1 MILLHPQAGNG
12 ALSCGEDRPTAVTE
26 QRFTARE
33 LLALYPNLTDDH
45 LRYLR
50 KWGLIR
56 PATKAG
62 SLQSYAF
69 SDLAVARQV
78 SAALAEGRSF
88 NRIVRGLLAD
98 SAGQLALDFQADS
111 SPAKVIRLPPRPVAV
126 SSTEQSSAESTPA
139 RDRRAEQIFLAASAL
154 DDGNADT
161 LDDVA
166 ARYREALR
174 LDPSL
179 VPALINLGNVH
190 YTRGAL
196 IEAQVLYERAISL
209 SPTYFE
215 AHFNLGNVLLDLG
228 RLEDACMSYSD
239 AITISPRCGEAHFY
253 LAVTLEKLGR
263 SADARQHWRAYLE
276 LAPDGEWVD
285 LAMEF
290 SE

>member
-1 MILLHPQAGNG
+1 M
-12 ALSCGEDRPTAVTE
+12 TE
-26 QRFTARE
+26 QRYTARE
-33 LLALYPNLTDDH
+33 LLARYPNITDDH

-50 KWGLIR
+50 KWGLVR
-56 PATKAG
+56 PATKTG
-62 SLQSYAF
+62 SAQSYGF

-78 SAALAEGRSF
+78 SAALSEGRSF
-88 NRIVRGLLAD
+88 NGIVRGLLAD
-98 SAGQLALDFQADS
+98 SVGQLALDFQADS
-111 SPAKVIRLPPRPVAV
+111 SPAKVLRLTPRPVTA
-126 SSTEQSSAESTPA
+126 SSSAGEASAETPPP

-154 DDGNADT
+154 DDGSPDT

-196 IEAQVLYERAISL
+196 IEAQMLYERAIAL

-228 RLEDACMSYSD
+228 RLEDACLSYRD
-239 AITISPRCGEAHFY
+239 AITISPGNGEAHFY

>member
-1 MILLHPQAGNG
+1 V
-12 ALSCGEDRPTAVTE
+12 SE
-26 QRFTARE
+26 QRVTARD
-33 LLALYPNLTDDH
+33 LLARYPNLTDDH

-50 KWGLIR
+50 KWGLLR
-56 PATKAG
+56 PAVKAG
-62 SLQSYAF
+62 SPPSYGF
-69 SDLAVARQV
+69 SDLAIARQV
-78 SAALAEGRSF
+78 SGALGEGQSF
-88 NRIVRGLLAD
+88 NGIVRGLLAD
-98 SAGQLALDFQADS
+98 AVGQLALDFQADS
-111 SPAKVIRLPPRPVAV
+111 SPAKVLRLPPRPAAA
-126 SSTEQSSAESTPA
+126 SSTEAASVEASPE

-154 DDGNADT
+154 DDGSPDA
-161 LDDVA
+161 LDEVA
-166 ARYREALR
+166 AQYREALR
-174 LDPSL
+174 LDPNL

-196 IEAQVLYERAISL
+196 IEALVLYERAIGLNPS
-209 SPTYFE
+209 YFE

-228 RLEDACMSYSD
+228 RLEDACLSYRD
-239 AITISPRCGEAHFY
+239 AITVSPRSGEAHFY

>member
-1 MILLHPQAGNG
+1 M
-12 ALSCGEDRPTAVTE
+12 SE
-26 QRFTARE
+26 QRISARE
-33 LLALYPNLTDDH
+33 LLARYPNLTDDH

-50 KWGLIR
+50 KWGLLR

-62 SLQSYAF
+62 SPPAYGF
-69 SDLAVARQV
+69 GDLAIARQV
-78 SAALAEGRSF
+78 SAALTEGRSF
-88 NRIVRGLLAD
+88 NGIVRGLLAD
-98 SAGQLALDFQADS
+98 SVGQLALDFQADS
-111 SPAKVIRLPPRPVAV
+111 SPAKVIRLTPRPVTAPA
-126 SSTEQSSAESTPA
+126 SADEASADAAPA
-139 RDRRAEQIFLAASAL
+139 RDRRAEEMFLAASAL
-154 DDGNADT
+154 DDGSPDT

-196 IEAQVLYERAISL
+196 IEAQMLYERAIGVNPS
-209 SPTYFE
+209 YFE

-228 RLEDACMSYSD
+228 RLDEACMSYRD
-239 AITISPRCGEAHFY
+239 AITVSPRSGEAHFY

-285 LAMEF
+285 LATEF